1 MTHRMDFCWLA
12 IAFLVLCTIASGQT
26 FQFRVQQ
33 GSLVAPA
40 TDGST
45 VTLAA
50 DAIGRQV
57 DATVTAT
64 YAGLPGAVI
73 SSVQIGGSPNFVLT
87 YMPRLP
93 QGLTTGQSFSIGIR
107 FLPSTGARAVA
118 QVYIQYTEATTA
130 RFVTLN
136 LVGTAPELTVGYIL
150 PTDNNF
156 NPLSSG
162 GQIAFPATSLNAS
175 TTVTVV
181 VSNRGFGASSVN
193 WVAVAGGN
201 FQPAGLPALPA
212 VLDAGREVRF
222 GIVFSPTKAGGQSGT
237 LSLGFSDRTFLVQI
251 TGTTAAPDFKLT
263 YFFQTDGNVTT
274 LDSGGRLVFPATKVN
289 ATATAVVALANYGSG
304 GGYVSSISLTGQN
317 FQLTGMAPLPVLVG
331 PGKEL
336 RFGVA
341 YSPTRLETSTGVL
354 KIVLD
359 DRTLVIDLSGTSTG
373 PMFAYAVVNNGF
385 AGSFYPRDTVSVPET
400 ALRETSSL
408 AVQIRNAGN
417 ADGTITAIFVTGQG
431 FQLSNLPIL
440 PAILS
445 PNATVQFNLTFTPSQ
460 PGPSNGRLQIGTDT
474 FDLIASGKGPKLLYS
489 YIGDAGSVAI
499 QDTRTVLW
507 GRVQVGQTSQVD
519 FVVRN
524 EGTGA
529 ATISSVAI
537 VDARSAYRLV
547 NIPEFP
553 ATVAPGSELS
563 FSLLFSPSALGD
575 NVARLRVD
583 SETFNLVGSGTPP
596 PPLPAVELKGP
607 TQALEPLQQPA
618 LGLTLASPY
627 PLPLSGTL
635 TLTVNSSSFSV
646 DPAVQFATGGRSVA
660 FTIPAKATEAQFP
673 SGTDIRLQTGTVAG
687 TINVTAAFATE
698 SGINV
703 TPDSPPTISFQIP
716 AAPPRVLDVQLDT
729 RTTSGFSIVVTGLST
744 TRSLTQ
750 LELEFASSSKYIVP
764 TGRFTL
770 NVESASS
777 AWYRSTESQTYGSLF
792 TARIPFTFQG
802 PGGSTSLD
810 QVFQSISATLTNEK
824 GRSNSLSVTPHP

>member
-1 MTHRMDFCWLA
+1 MNFCWLA
-12 IAFLVLCTIASGQT
+12 IAFLGLCGIASGQT

-33 GSLVAPA
+33 GSLVAPV
-40 TDGST
+40 TEGST

-50 DAIGRQV
+50 DAVGRPVQ
-57 DATVTAT
+57 ATVTAT

-73 SSVQIGGSPNFVLT
+73 SGVWIGGSSDFVLT
-87 YMPRLP
+87 YMPALP
-93 QGLTTGQSFSIGIR
+93 QSLASGQSFSFGIR
-107 FLPSTGARAVA
+107 FLPTAGARAIA
-118 QVYIQYTEATTA
+118 QVYVQYTEATTP
-130 RFVTLN
+130 RFVILN
-136 LVGTAPELTVGYIL
+136 LAGTAPEFTVGYIL
-150 PTDNNF
+150 STDNNF
-156 NPLSSG
+156 NPLSPG
-162 GQIAFPATSLNAS
+162 GQIAFPATSINAS

-181 VSNRGFGASSVN
+181 VSNRGYGTGFVN
-193 WVAVAGGN
+193 SVAVAGGS

-212 VLDAGREVRF
+212 VLDSGRELRF
-222 GIVFSPTKAGGQSGT
+222 GIVFSPSKAGSQSGT
-237 LSLGFSDRTFLVQI
+237 LSLVFTDRTFLVPI

-263 YFFQTDGNVTT
+263 YMFQTDGNVTT
-274 LDSGGRLVFPATKVN
+274 LDSGGRLVFPATRVN
-289 ATATAVVALANYGSG
+289 ATASAVVALSNYGSG
-304 GGYVSSISLTGQN
+304 GGYVNSISLTGQN
-317 FQLTGMAPLPVLVG
+317 FQLSGVVPLPILVG
-331 PGKEL
+331 PGREM

-341 YSPTRLETSTGVL
+341 YSPNRLETSTGVL
-354 KIVLD
+354 KVVFD

-373 PMFAYAVVNNGF
+373 PMFTYAVVSDTS
-385 AGSFYPRDTVSVPET
+385 ASSFYARETVPVPET

-417 ADGTITAIFVTGQG
+417 ADGTITAILVTGQG

-460 PGPSNGRLQIGTDT
+460 PGLSNGRLQIGADT

-489 YIGDAGSVAI
+489 YIGDAGSVAV
-499 QDTRTVLW
+499 QDGRTVLW
-507 GRVQVGQTSQVD
+507 GRVQVGQTSQVE

-553 ATVAPGSELS
+553 AAVAPGSELS
-563 FSLLFSPSALGD
+563 FSLLFSPTALGD

-583 SETFNLVGSGTPP
+583 SETFTLVGSGTPP
-596 PPLPAVELKGP
+596 PPLPAVELTGP
-607 TQALEPLQQPA
+607 AQALEPLQQPA

-660 FTIPAKATEAQFP
+660 FTIPANTTKAQFP
-673 SGTDIRLQTGTVAG
+673 GGTDIRLQAGTVAG

-703 TPDSPPTISFQIP
+703 TPDSPPAISLQIP
-716 AAPPRVLDVQLDT
+716 AAPPRVLDVQFDA
-729 RTTSGFSIVVTGLST
+729 RTTNGFSIVVTGLST

-750 LELEFASSSKYIVP
+750 LELDFASSSKYNVP

-777 AWYRSTESQTYGSLF
+777 AWYRSAESQIYGSLF
-792 TARIPFTFQG
+792 IARVPFTFQG
-802 PGGSTSLD
+802 PGGSLNLD

-824 GRSNSLSVTPHP
+824 GRSNSLSVTPQP

>member
-1 MTHRMDFCWLA
+1 MTLRISSYWLA
-12 IAFLVLCTIASGQT
+12 IAFLALCRIASGQT

-33 GSLVAPA
+33 GSQVASA

-64 YAGLPGAVI
+64 YTGLPGAVI
-73 SSVQIGGSPNFVLT
+73 SGVQIGGSSDFVLT

-93 QGLTTGQSFSIGIR
+93 QGLTAGQSFSIGIR
-107 FLPSTGARAVA
+107 FLPTTSARAVA
-118 QVYIQYTEATTA
+118 QVYIQYTEAATP

-136 LVGTAPELTVGYIL
+136 LAGTAPEFTVGYIRS
-150 PTDNNF
+150 TDNNF

-162 GQIAFPATSLNAS
+162 SQIAFPATSINAS

-181 VSNRGFGASSVN
+181 VSNRSYGAGFVN
-193 WVAVAGGN
+193 SVAVAGES
-201 FQPAGLPALPA
+201 FQPVGLPALPA
-212 VLDAGREVRF
+212 VLDAGKEVRF
-222 GIVFSPTKAGGQSGT
+222 GIVFSPTKAGSQSGT
-237 LSLGFSDRTFLVQI
+237 LSLGFPDRTFLVQI

-341 YSPTRLETSTGVL
+341 YSPNDLGTSTGVL
-354 KIVLD
+354 KVVLD
-359 DRTLVIDLSGTSTG
+359 DRTLVIDLSGTATG
-373 PMFAYAVVNNGF
+373 PMFTYAVVNNGF
-385 AGSFYPRDTVSVPET
+385 AFSFYPRETVSVPDT

-417 ADGTITAIFVTGQG
+417 AEGTITAILVTGQG

-460 PGPSNGRLQIGTDT
+460 PGLSNGRLQIGTDT
-474 FDLIASGKGPKLLYS
+474 FDLVASGKGPKLLYS
-489 YIGDAGSVAI
+489 YIGGAGSVVI
-499 QDTRTVLW
+499 PDNRTVLW
-507 GRVQVGQTSQVD
+507 GRVQVGQTSQVE

-553 ATVAPGSELS
+553 ATIAPGSELS
-563 FSLLFSPSALGD
+563 FSLLFSPTALGD
-575 NVARLRVD
+575 NVAGLRVD
-583 SETFNLVGSGTPP
+583 SETFTLLGSGTPP
-596 PPLPAVELKGP
+596 APLPAVELKGP

-618 LGLTLASPY
+618 LRLTLASPY

-646 DPAVQFATGGRSVA
+646 DPAVQFASGGRSVA
-660 FTIPAKATEAQFP
+660 FTIPANTTEAQFP
-673 SGTDIRLQTGTVAG
+673 GGTDIRLQTGTVAG

-703 TPDSPPTISFQIP
+703 TPDSPPTISLQIP
-716 AAPPRVLDVQLDT
+716 AAPPRVLDVQLDA
-729 RTTSGFSIVVTGLST
+729 RTTSGFTIVVTALST

-750 LELEFASSSKYIVP
+750 LELDFTSSPKFNVP

-777 AWYRSTESQTYGSLF
+777 TWYRSAESQTYGSLF
-792 TARIPFTFQG
+792 TARIPFTFQA

-810 QVFQSISATLTNEK
+810 QVFQSISTTLANEK
-824 GRSNSLSVTPHP
+824 GPSNSLSVTPHP